1 MNLQLNELTKRYGAK
16 EALKG
21 ISLTVEGGRTLGFL
35 GRNGAGKTTT
45 LRILAGVFA
54 PDGGSVVYNGAPLDR
69 RATTVGYLPEERGLY
84 SKVGILDQLTYIGQ
98 LKGMNRSQAKNAA
111 RRCLQEFELEDC
123 AGKPLGTLSKGNQ
136 QKVQI
141 IQSLLNDPD
150 ILILDEPF
158 SGLDPVNARAL
169 KRVIRS
175 YESQGKILIFSS
187 HEMSYVEEFC
197 TDIAIIREGSI
208 LLSGE
213 LQRIRRSQSNG
224 RVYLTVSGMDPKAL
238 CSALQDVCPRP
249 PLVVDEKAVVQLT
262 ESFGQN
268 ALFSAIAARDLQV
281 ESYGVYEPSVE
292 SIFVETNRAAE
303 EAEAG

>member
-1 MNLQLNELTKRYGAK
+1 MSPSAVST
-16 EALKG
+16 
-21 ISLTVEGGRTLGFL
+21 
-35 GRNGAGKTTT
+35 
-45 LRILAGVFA
+45 
-54 PDGGSVVYNGAPLDR
+54 
-69 RATTVGYLPEERGLY
+69 
-84 SKVGILDQLTYIGQ
+84 
-98 LKGMNRSQAKNAA
+98 
-111 RRCLQEFELEDC
+111 
-123 AGKPLGTLSKGNQ
+123 
-136 QKVQI
+136 
-141 IQSLLNDPD
+141 
-150 ILILDEPF
+150 
-158 SGLDPVNARAL
+158 PVNARAL

-224 RVYLTVSGMDPKAL
+224 QGLPYGFGHGSQSAL
-238 CSALQDVCPRP
+238 QRLQDVCPRP

-268 ALFSAIAARDLQV
+268 ALFSAIAARNLQV

-292 SIFVETNRAAE
+292 SIFVETNRAARRPRPVDS
-303 EAEAG
+303 

>member
-1 MNLQLNELTKRYGAK
+1 M
-16 EALKG
+16 
-21 ISLTVEGGRTLGFL
+21 
-35 GRNGAGKTTT
+35 
-45 LRILAGVFA
+45 
-54 PDGGSVVYNGAPLDR
+54 
-69 RATTVGYLPEERGLY
+69 
-84 SKVGILDQLTYIGQ
+84 
-98 LKGMNRSQAKNAA
+98 
-111 RRCLQEFELEDC
+111 
-123 AGKPLGTLSKGNQ
+123 
-136 QKVQI
+136 
-141 IQSLLNDPD
+141 
-150 ILILDEPF
+150 
-158 SGLDPVNARAL
+158 
-169 KRVIRS
+169 
-175 YESQGKILIFSS
+175 
-187 HEMSYVEEFC
+187 EEFC

-249 PLVVDEKAVVQLT
+249 PLVIDEKAVVQLT

-268 ALFSAIAARDLQV
+268 ARFSAIAARDLQV